1 MMELEAL
8 QTVLPQIRA
17 LGASLVA
24 ISPQRS
30 SYGRAVRRRASLEF
44 DVLSDEGLKV
54 AQAFGLAFT
63 LPPYLQ
69 ELYRSFGNT
78 LDTFHGEPAYRL
90 PLRLP
95 GTLSTGG
102 GRFAPPT
109 LMRTT
114 RFALIQRRP
123 SHSSA
128 ASRHTRDVI
137 SWFRSSLR
145 LDSGPDIGAHRPAP
159 VCSLPSA
166 SGERGASGARA
177 T

>member
-90 PLRLP
+90 PLPARYVVDRRGQIRAADVNADYTVRP
-95 GTLSTGG
+95 DPEKTLAQLRG
-102 GRFAPPT
+102 
-109 LMRTT
+109 L
-114 RFALIQRRP
+114 
-123 SHSSA
+123 SA
-128 ASRHTRDVI
+128 H
-137 SWFRSSLR
+137 
-145 LDSGPDIGAHRPAP
+145 
-159 VCSLPSA
+159 
-166 SGERGASGARA
+166 
-177 T
+177 

>member
-63 LPPYLQ
+63 LPPYLT
-69 ELYRSFGNT
+69 G
-78 LDTFHGEPAYRL
+78 AL
-90 PLRLP
+90 PLIRQHAGYISR
-95 GTLSTGG
+95 GTGV
-102 GRFAPPT
+102 PPSVACQV
-109 LMRTT
+109 RC
-114 RFALIQRRP
+114 
-123 SHSSA
+123 
-128 ASRHTRDVI
+128 
-137 SWFRSSLR
+137 
-145 LDSGPDIGAHRPAP
+145 RPA
-159 VCSLPSA
+159 
-166 SGERGASGARA
+166 GADSRRRR
-177 T
+177 

>member
-90 PLRLP
+90 PLPARYLVDRQGQIRAADVNADYTVRP
-95 GTLSTGG
+95 DPEKTLAQLRG
-102 GRFAPPT
+102 
-109 LMRTT
+109 L
-114 RFALIQRRP
+114 
-123 SHSSA
+123 SA
-128 ASRHTRDVI
+128 H
-137 SWFRSSLR
+137 
-145 LDSGPDIGAHRPAP
+145 
-159 VCSLPSA
+159 
-166 SGERGASGARA
+166 
-177 T
+177 